1 MDRGVYVRFSGEK
14 RVFYRFSFSPIFNVI
29 WINDPKDTGIQ
40 GLMKKYVI
48 CFKIDL
54 GQHH

>member
-1 MDRGVYVRFSGEK
+1 MDRGVYLRFSGK
-14 RVFYRFSFSPIFNVI
+14 KSVFYRFSFSPIFKVI
-29 WINDPKDTGIQ
+29 WINDTKSTGIQ

-54 GQHH
+54 GQRH